1 MIVSIMK
8 TCVFYARPAALSL
21 AVAAAFPAFSQSP
34 VRSDA
39 QLAETVVTATRTES
53 RADAVL
59 ADVTV
64 ISREDIERGTG
75 RTLSEVIARQAGVQ
89 TSSNGGLGKTSSLF
103 IRGTENRHVLFLVDG
118 VRYTS
123 ATAGTPPLDNIP
135 LESIERIE
143 VLKGP
148 ASALY
153 GSDAVGGVV
162 QIFTRRGAQGFNP
175 YASVTLG
182 SESRREA
189 SAGMRGGSG
198 EVSYALGVQT
208 LREKGFSSTNPAVG
222 TSFNRDRDGFSQESI
237 NGSMDWRFAT
247 GWKAD
252 ASLLHSD
259 GVNYYDSGAGA
270 FNTRADVR
278 SKIYSLGV
286 EGRLLSAWK
295 SRIAFSR
302 ADDLSTNFTG
312 APATAFNTQ
321 QDQTSWLNEIDTPA
335 GKVLAGLERVE
346 QRVSGTTTYTVN
358 RRITDSVF
366 VGLNGEVGRH
376 SWQANLRHDD
386 DSQFGN
392 ADTGLLAYGF
402 KLTPNLRAH
411 VSYGTS
417 FKAPSFNTLYFPGFG
432 NPTTQPE
439 RGRSA
444 EIGASYVW
452 GDQEFKVVRFDNR
465 IRGFITSR
473 PVVVN
478 IPQARIEGWTLSYS
492 GQSGR
497 WSYRTALDLLD
508 ARNVLTNL
516 KLQRRADEQLTA
528 SVDYGVGAWKLGAS
542 ALAVTDRFDD
552 AANRVRLGGFVT
564 ADIHAD
570 YAVAKDWTIQARLNN
585 VGDKTYQTASGY
597 NQPGRAAYVTLRWQP
612 K

>member
-1 MIVSIMK
+1 MK
-8 TCVFYARPAALSL
+8 KRIFCARPAALAL
-21 AVAAAFPAFSQSP
+21 ALSAAFPAMAQS
-34 VRSDA
+34 SGA
-39 QLAETVVTATRTES
+39 SSALQETVVTATRTES
-53 RADAVL
+53 RAASVP

-64 ISREDIERGTG
+64 ITREDIERGTG

-89 TSSNGGLGKTSSLF
+89 SAANGGLGKSSSLF

-123 ATAGTPPLDNIP
+123 ATAGTPPLDNIA

-189 SAGMRGGSG
+189 SAGLRGGSG
-198 EVSYALGVQT
+198 NVSYSLGVQT
-208 LREKGFSSTNPAVG
+208 LREKGFSATNPAVG
-222 TSFNRDRDGFSQESI
+222 NSFNRDRDGFSQESV
-237 NGSMDWRFAT
+237 NGSIDWRFAT

-252 ASLLHSD
+252 ASVSHSD

-278 SKIYSLGV
+278 SKIYSVGV
-286 EGRLLSAWK
+286 EGRLLPAWK
-295 SRIAFSR
+295 SRVALAR

-321 QDQTSWLNEIDTPA
+321 QDQSTWLNEIDTPI
-335 GKVLAGLERVE
+335 GKLLAGLERVE
-346 QRVSGTTTYTVN
+346 QRVSGTTVYTVN
-358 RRITDSVF
+358 RRTTDSVF
-366 VGLNGEVGRH
+366 AGVSGEAGRH
-376 SWQANLRHDD
+376 QWQVNLRHDD
-386 DSQFGN
+386 DSQFGDAN
-392 ADTGLLAYGF
+392 TGLVGYGF
-402 KLTPNLRAH
+402 KLTPQLRAH
-411 VSYGTS
+411 ASYGTS

-444 EIGASYVW
+444 EIGATYDL
-452 GDQEFKVVRFDNR
+452 GNHEFKLVRFESR
-465 IRGFITSR
+465 IRGFITNT

-478 IPQARIEGWTLSYS
+478 IPRASIEGWTLSYF
-492 GQSGR
+492 GQTGR
-497 WSYRTALDLLD
+497 WSFRTALDLLD
-508 ARNVLTNL
+508 ARNALTNR
-516 KLQRRADEQLTA
+516 KLPRRADEQLTA
-528 SVDYGVGAWKLGAS
+528 GVEYGVQAWKLGAS
-542 ALAVTDRFDD
+542 VLAVSDRFDD
-552 AANRVRLGGFVT
+552 VPNAVRLGGFVT
-564 ADIHAD
+564 ADLHAD

-585 VGDKTYQTASGY
+585 IGDKNYQTASGY
-597 NQPGRAAYVTLRWQP
+597 NQAGRAAYVTLRWQP